1 MLCLK
6 QHNEN
11 HLFAKYGFM
20 NLERFSGVI
29 QTSNVLQLNY
39 VHVTPKSTVISFISR
54 QGRIQKAIFS
64 SGSCLFYI

>member
-11 HLFAKYGFM
+11 PLFAKYGFM
-20 NLERFSGVI
+20 NLEKFSGVKQTLKVI
-29 QTSNVLQLNY
+29 QLDY
-39 VHVTPKSTVISFISR
+39 VHVTLKSTVISFISR

-64 SGSCLFYI
+64 S